1 MPTEPMGPVVV
12 GVSRSEASMS
22 AVDLAAEEAAAR
34 LTPLLIV
41 RGHPACAGRLPADHD
56 LLELAVSRA
65 LADHPWL
72 AVSGKLVIGEA
83 ARVLTAQSAR
93 ASVVVVGHQPA
104 PVRPGRPAR
113 SAGSVAAQ
121 VMLGSNCPVI
131 AHRPTDPE
139 RQTEQANPV
148 LLGVTRHGRAEPVV
162 EFAFEEAT
170 LRGTALCAMHVWP
183 EEDEAA
189 RVLDEALAT
198 WSAKCPEVPVIRHV
212 WPGYDVARALCS
224 ASRDAQLMV
233 VGLGPQTGRT
243 RLMRGLLVQDL
254 IDFAGCPVAVVP
266 HA

>member
-1 MPTEPMGPVVV
+1 MGPVVV
-12 GVSRSEASMS
+12 GVSRSEAGLS

-41 RGHPACAGRLPADHD
+41 RGHPGGTDRLPADHD

-72 AVSGKLVIGEA
+72 AVSGKLALGDP
-83 ARVLTAQSAR
+83 ARVLTAQSTR
-93 ASVVVVGHQPA
+93 ACVLVVGHQPA
-104 PVRPGRPAR
+104 SGRPAL

-121 VMLGSNCPVI
+121 VMLGSSCPVI
-131 AHRPTDPE
+131 AHRPMDPE
-139 RQTEQANPV
+139 RQSEQANPV

-162 EFAFEEAT
+162 EFAFEEAS
-170 LRGTALCAMHVWP
+170 LRGAALLAMHVWP

-189 RVLDEALAT
+189 RLLDEALAS
-198 WSAKCPEVPVIRHV
+198 WSGKFPEVPVIRRV
-212 WPGYDVARALCS
+212 WPGYDVARALCG

-266 HA
+266 HV

>member
-12 GVSRSEASMS
+12 GVSRSEASLS

-41 RGHPACAGRLPADHD
+41 RGHTAGAGGLPADHD

-72 AVSGKLVIGEA
+72 SVSGKLVLGEA

-104 PVRPGRPAR
+104 PGWPAR
-113 SAGSVAAQ
+113 SAGSIAAQ
-121 VMLGSNCPVI
+121 VMLGSGCPVI
-131 AHRPTDPE
+131 AHRPTDPD
-139 RQTEQANPV
+139 RQTEQPNPV

-162 EFAFEEAT
+162 EFAFEEAV
-170 LRGTALCAMHVWP
+170 LRGAALRAMHVWP

-189 RVLDEALAT
+189 QLLDEALAI
-198 WSAKCPEVPVIRHV
+198 WSAKYPEVPVIRQV

-233 VGLGPQTGRT
+233 VGLGPQTGRN